1 MLTDGLHFFQV
12 LIMKFF
18 RYLVLL
24 ASLSST
30 RLTAAFV
37 VSGTRRHGRIRS
49 TCLHYSERS
58 PGANDEVDAWQV
70 LAQTE
75 RWISET
81 SQQYDLDQYARR
93 KQVTYACE
101 TATHPVAAVASI
113 WTRLCQAREAAQD
126 HVQQQKEDGTTL
138 RQTQVICLPAVAT
151 FASFGRF
158 HDVMEG
164 INQARRQ
171 ARDYAAPR
179 PADHDPNWSISVN
192 CAHLHPQFGLDN
204 SSSHDN
210 DDDDEKYREYQQ
222 KKQLARQSPHPT
234 IVLEVRA
241 IPTAP
246 DFGMSGSNS
255 SPNQVSEQD
264 RDLLWK
270 IRNPD
275 AATDAE
281 EDDDEEDVD
290 EPQVTS
296 TDVSKLEALFGSAAA
311 QLSSTAEPS
320 STWEQTKEWI
330 YATQKFVETSDV
342 IQSSSTT
349 QVDEAYEF
357 VFGEITNALLPAP
370 QPHGPSRLFLVL
382 PQFLTTAAT
391 SFEKFAGHV
400 SGILFAAGESAVAVH
415 IVHPE
420 HVNANQRAPAPVL
433 VISFADRDG
442 LPLQ

>member
-1 MLTDGLHFFQV
+1 
-12 LIMKFF
+12 MKFF
-18 RYLVLL
+18 RCLVLL

-37 VSGTRRHGRIRS
+37 LSGTRRLGRIRS

-101 TATHPVAAVASI
+101 AATHPVAAVASI
-113 WTRLCQAREAAQD
+113 WTRLCQVRQAAQD

-138 RQTQVICLPAVAT
+138 RQTQVICLPAVAA
-151 FASFGRF
+151 FASFGSF

-179 PADHDPNWSISVN
+179 PKDHDPNWSISVN

-204 SSSHDN
+204 SSSHDDN
-210 DDDDEKYREYQQ
+210 DDDEKYREYQQ
-222 KKQLARQSPHPT
+222 KKQLARQSPYPT

-246 DFGMSGSNS
+246 DFGMSDGSS
-255 SPNQVSEQD
+255 SNQVSEQD

-275 AATDAE
+275 AAAE
-281 EDDDEEDVD
+281 ENDDDEEVGD

-311 QLSSTAEPS
+311 QLSSTADPS
-320 STWEQTKEWI
+320 STLEQTKEWI
-330 YATQKFVETSDV
+330 YATQQFVETSDV
-342 IQSSSTT
+342 IQSSITT

-357 VFGEITNALLPAP
+357 VFGEIANALLPTP
-370 QPHGPSRLFLVL
+370 QSQGRLFLVL

-391 SFEKFAGHV
+391 SFEKFAGHM

-433 VISFADRDG
+433 VISFADRNE